1 MITFPLSRFAGGLLF
16 VALVLGLFGCSNAKP
31 TATLSGTVK
40 YNGKPQTVG
49 TVNFLSATGA
59 GAQAQ
64 LDENGG
70 FKVDTPIEAGDYKVY
85 LNPPVPG
92 QNAPGT
98 KAAPNV
104 KYNVSPKC
112 QDPQISGVTITIKPG
127 ANEGVVIEMKD

>member
-1 MITFPLSRFAGGLLF
+1 MITFPLSRRAGGLLF
-16 VALVLGLFGCSNAKP
+16 AALFLGLFGCNKAKP

-40 YNGKPQTVG
+40 YNGKPLTIG

-70 FKVDTPIEAGDYKVY
+70 FKVDSPIEAGEYKVY

-98 KAAPNV
+98 KVAAPA
-104 KYNVSPKC
+104 KYPVSPKL
-112 QDPQISGVTITIKPG
+112 QDPQNSGVTLTVKPG